1 MERHDGGRLLAFVRS
16 LPKTNTRKG
25 RLFFSLFL
33 HVLEESDRIYN
44 QRKNCDYKHRDI
56 VTCHVPRAS

>member
-25 RLFFSLFL
+25 RLFFRYFFMFWKRATAFTIK
-33 HVLEESDRIYN
+33 ERIA
-44 QRKNCDYKHRDI
+44 I
-56 VTCHVPRAS
+56 TSIATS